1 MSAWLQFISTLKKF
15 LQWNSCMR
23 IRLYITLLET
33 ELACFYEDL
42 MIEVGLIYLK
52 APPLSGPKIE

>member
-1 MSAWLQFISTLKKF
+1 
-15 LQWNSCMR
+15 MR

-42 MIEVGLIYLK
+42 MSEVGLIYLK
-52 APPLSGPKIE
+52 ASPLSGLKIE